1 MPVTGEHDPPHYC
14 SDDSCHG
21 VVARH
26 SRANCCTRLQYVCSP
41 RGLLQL
47 AEALLALL
55 VLACVAS
62 SQAVLAGYSAL
73 GPGLGYASSELS
85 GGYSGFEGAELQ
97 RAHDLDAAFTLLR
110 APALYGGVAFSLVAA
125 VVPIGVMLAVARRTE
140 KRPDRSAFVRLL
152 WVELFMDALCS
163 AAFIAGVALYL
174 YQVLEVN
181 KSDTCKQREQLYISR
196 GYTWMT
202 CTLAGTDAAVAVF
215 GLIAACCYLAGAVLC
230 CIRLTKVRKCRQ
242 TPNGTHAT
250 GDATSEDTTSGD
262 QEIWDKDRKRKILPK
277 VWTKSNGHTVQ
288 NGCTGHETQN
298 GHHRNEMQNGRC
310 GNATRNGGAKPA
322 QAPVQGQSGH
332 AIQLRTEL

>member
-1 MPVTGEHDPPHYC
+1 MPVTREDDPPHYC
-14 SDDSCHG
+14 SDASCHG
-21 VVARH
+21 AMARH
-26 SRANCCTRLQYVCSP
+26 PSANCCTRLQYVCSP

-55 VLACVAS
+55 VLVCVAS
-62 SQAVLAGYSAL
+62 SQAVLAGYSTL
-73 GPGLGYASSELS
+73 GPGLGYGSSELS

-97 RAHDLDAAFTLLR
+97 RVHDLDAAFTLLR

-125 VVPIGVMLAVARRTE
+125 VVTIGVMLAVARTE

-152 WVELFMDALCS
+152 WVELFIDALGS

-230 CIRLTKVRKCRQ
+230 CIGLTKVRKCRQ

-250 GDATSEDTTSGD
+250 ADAASEDTTSGD
-262 QEIWDKDRKRKILPK
+262 QEIGDKDRKRNIPPR
-277 VWTKSNGHTVQ
+277 VWTTSNGHTVQ

-298 GHHRNEMQNGRC
+298 GHHRNEMQNGRY
-310 GNATRNGGAKPA
+310 GNATQNGGAKPA
-322 QAPVQGQSGH
+322 QAPVQGQSSH
-332 AIQLRTEL
+332 AMQLRTEL

>member
-125 VVPIGVMLAVARRTE
+125 VVPIGVMLAVARTE

-202 CTLAGTDAAVAVF
+202 CTLAGESWGVRMKAVAVS
-215 GLIAACCYLAGAVLC
+215 YLCTFLDVY
-230 CIRLTKVRKCRQ
+230 
-242 TPNGTHAT
+242 
-250 GDATSEDTTSGD
+250 S
-262 QEIWDKDRKRKILPK
+262 
-277 VWTKSNGHTVQ
+277 SNV
-288 NGCTGHETQN
+288 
-298 GHHRNEMQNGRC
+298 
-310 GNATRNGGAKPA
+310 
-322 QAPVQGQSGH
+322 
-332 AIQLRTEL
+332 